1 MANLPRQII
10 GSFEDLGKQIG
21 SEVVKAPAEIA
32 GKALE
37 SLGATSKGL
46 KGQTTTSPMKPS
58 ELSNGKPT
66 PLDEFTTAKDAKT
79 KEATAHR
86 ALEYLA
92 SRGKKT
98 EPTVRERL
106 DREAAEKNKKEEKKL
121 AAAAAFQ
128 PLVSPKGKR
137 RRGDLYGISGKASW
151 EKSRNVRPD

>member
-21 SEVVKAPAEIA
+21 SEVVKTPAEIA

-37 SLGATSKGL
+37 SLGASAKGV
-46 KGQTTTSPMKPS
+46 KGQMTTSPTKPS

-66 PLDEFTTAKDAKT
+66 PLDEFTQAKDVRT
-79 KEATAHR
+79 KEMIAHR

-98 EPTVRERL
+98 EPSVRERL

-121 AAAAAFQ
+121 AAIAAFQ
-128 PLVSPKGKR
+128 PLQSPRGKR

-151 EKSRNVRPD
+151 ERKTQVRQD